1 MSQPV
6 HVRPWSSKLHRGAT
20 LALTIALLHFG
31 GNFHNA
37 ISPPEGSSA
46 VDLDLLL
53 ADFDAIVNIVLDVV
67 L

>member
-6 HVRPWSSKLHRGAT
+6 HARLWSSELHRVAT

-31 GNFHNA
+31 GNFRNA

-53 ADFDAIVNIVLDVV
+53 ADFDAIVNVV
-67 L
+67 LEVVL